1 MGGEKEE
8 KRDEGTWWQSGD
20 IVGLGK
26 GVEVVDGVRVG
37 EDFERRVVGRE

>member
-1 MGGEKEE
+1 VE
-8 KRDEGTWWQSGD
+8 KRDEGKWWQSGD

-37 EDFERRVVGRE
+37 EDFERRIIGRE